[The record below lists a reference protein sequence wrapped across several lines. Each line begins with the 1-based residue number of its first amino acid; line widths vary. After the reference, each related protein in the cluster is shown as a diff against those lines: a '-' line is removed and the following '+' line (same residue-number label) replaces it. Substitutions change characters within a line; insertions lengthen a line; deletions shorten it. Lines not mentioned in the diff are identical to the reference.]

1 MRESAMSDLVERN
14 EEKKEARGQLAAGSF
29 QLRFG
34 GDAYRC
40 PPLSSVRLCFHTVPS
55 RTFTSRPCMRSW
67 PSGGCSLAKFP
78 GNSSAK
84 IPPKSLWSRAI
95 SRAASR
101 GEVKPTHQPSPK
113 SSEAHPVYTGQ
124 ALQLSSRS
132 FPCPSSQSLTS
143 FSDLLPSSPR

>member
-1 MRESAMSDLVERN
+1 MRESAMSDLA
-14 EEKKEARGQLAAGSF
+14 EETRRKEARHQSGSC

-55 RTFTSRPCMRSW
+55 RTLTSRPCMRSW
-67 PSGGCSLAKFP
+67 PSGGCNLAKFP

-84 IPPKSLWSRAI
+84 MPPKSLWSRAI
-95 SRAASR
+95 SRAAWR
-101 GEVKPTHQPSPK
+101 GTVKPTHRPSPR
-113 SSEAHPVYTGQ
+113 SSGAHPVYTGQ

-132 FPCPSSQSLTS
+132 FPCPSSRSLTS
-143 FSDLLPSSPR
+143 FSDRLPSSLR